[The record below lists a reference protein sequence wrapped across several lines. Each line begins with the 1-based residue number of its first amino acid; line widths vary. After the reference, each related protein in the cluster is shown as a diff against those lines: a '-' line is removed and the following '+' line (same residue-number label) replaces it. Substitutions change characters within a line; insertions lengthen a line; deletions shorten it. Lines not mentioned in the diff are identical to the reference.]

1 MPVYNAEKYLIQSI
15 ESILSQTYHD
25 FEFII
30 INDGSND
37 GTHEILNEYL
47 NKDQRINVI
56 NKKNGGIAAAL
67 NDGILNSRGK
77 YIARM
82 DADDIS
88 LPMRLETQLKFMED
102 NPDIGVSGAWIEK
115 FGDNYK
121 NHILKYPTNDAFS
134 KVKLLFSVSFAHPT
148 VMMQSQL
155 LKNNQ
160 LKYNENYG
168 IEDYKFWLDLAQFT
182 NFASIPVVLLK
193 YRHIETSYSKKQ
205 EKNTEKIYR
214 EYKRVIFDLLNILN
228 IENSETENK
237 LHFIVGRNTRIAEEV
252 IDLKLLNLYFNKLTE
267 ANNSKKIFD
276 EKSLKWL
283 LSKKFLIVIYY
294 KIKNKDPSFLRA
306 IFYKFFWYAPFVI
319 FSNKNL

>member
-15 ESILSQTYHD
+15 ESILNQTYPD

-47 NKDQRINVI
+47 KKDQRINVI
-56 NKKNGGIAAAL
+56 NKENGGIAAAL

-88 LPMRLETQLKFMED
+88 LPKRLETQLKFMED

-134 KVKLLFSVSFAHPT
+134 KIKLLFSVSFAHPT

-155 LKNNQ
+155 LKNNK
-160 LKYNENYG
+160 LKYNEKYG

-182 NFASIPVVLLK
+182 DFASIPVVLLK

-205 EKNTEKIYR
+205 EKNTEKIYT

-228 IENSETENK
+228 IKNSEKENK

-252 IDLKLLNLYFNKLTE
+252 IDLKLLNLYFNKLIE

-294 KIKNKDPSFLRA
+294 KIKNKDPSFLKA

-319 FSNKNL
+319 LSNKNL